1 LRTEKVILHPDLS
14 KGDIMPRF
22 FNYAFI
28 CLLLLPATAISAE
41 LAPLIAKEPVVT
53 KKTDTSTSDPLL
65 LKESKKAPVVR
76 VGYADLLKIAEKS
89 DAGKI
94 AKTHFE
100 AKADRLKAQLETK
113 QKLLEKQK
121 ATLEAKLPTYS
132 PEQRTAKIKDYEKK
146 VEELRKMLI
155 KADQELK
162 PMQEELI
169 KDIYGKIEKVA
180 REYGARKG
188 FSVLLEKRELLYLG
202 ADVEA
207 EDVTDALI
215 AELNAK
221 PVQ

>member
-1 LRTEKVILHPDLS
+1 
-14 KGDIMPRF
+14 MPSF

-41 LAPLIAKEPVVT
+41 LAPVTTAEPAVT
-53 KKTDTSTSDPLL
+53 QKAPTPTNGPLL
-65 LKESKKAPVVR
+65 LQESKKKPVVR

-89 DAGKI
+89 DAGKV

-121 ATLEAKLPTYS
+121 ATLEAKLPTYT

-221 PVQ
+221 PAQ

>member
-1 LRTEKVILHPDLS
+1 
-14 KGDIMPRF
+14 MPRF
-22 FNYAFI
+22 LYFAFTG
-28 CLLLLPATAISAE
+28 LLLLPLTATSAE
-41 LAPLIAKEPVVT
+41 LAPMAAGQPAVV
-53 KKTDTSTSDPLL
+53 KGTDTSKTDSTPV
-65 LKESKKAPVVR
+65 KESNKPPVVKI
-76 VGYADLLKIAEKS
+76 GYADLIKIAEKS
-89 DAGKI
+89 DVGKI

-121 ATLEAKLPTYS
+121 ATLEAKLPTYT
-132 PEQRTAKIKDYEKK
+132 PEQRTAKIRDYERK

-180 REYGARKG
+180 REYGSAKG

-202 ADVEA
+202 NNVEA
-207 EDVTDALI
+207 EDVTDDLLK
-215 AELNAK
+215 ELNKKSA
-221 PVQ
+221 Q

>member
-1 LRTEKVILHPDLS
+1 
-14 KGDIMPRF
+14 MPRF
-22 FNYAFI
+22 IHYSFI
-28 CLLLLPATAISAE
+28 GLLLLPLTANSAE
-41 LAPLIAKEPVVT
+41 LTPQNVVEPTAV
-53 KKTDTSTSDPLL
+53 KGTDTAKIDSAP
-65 LKESKKAPVVR
+65 LKESRKAPVVKI
-76 VGYADLLKIAEKS
+76 GYADLVKIAEKS
-89 DAGKI
+89 DVGKV

-100 AKADRLKAQLETK
+100 AKADRLKTQLETK

-132 PEQRTAKIKDYEKK
+132 PEQRTAKIKEYERK

-180 REYGARKG
+180 REYGAQKG
-188 FSVLLEKRELLYLG
+188 YSVLLEKRELLYLG
-202 ADVEA
+202 NNVEA
-207 EDVTDALI
+207 EDVTDDLLK
-215 AELNAK
+215 ELNKK

>member
-1 LRTEKVILHPDLS
+1 
-14 KGDIMPRF
+14 MPRF
-22 FNYAFI
+22 HHYAFI
-28 CLLLLPATAISAE
+28 GLLLLPLTAFSAE
-41 LAPLIAKEPVVT
+41 LAPQTAGEPPAV
-53 KKTDTSTSDPLL
+53 KRTDTSITGSLPS
-65 LKESKKAPVVR
+65 KESSKAPVVKI
-76 VGYADLLKIAEKS
+76 GYADLVKIAEKS
-89 DAGKI
+89 DVGKV
-94 AKTHFE
+94 AKSHFE
-100 AKADRLKAQLETK
+100 AKADRLKTQLETK

-132 PEQRTAKIKDYEKK
+132 PEQRTAKIKEYERK

-180 REYGARKG
+180 REYGSAKG

-202 ADVEA
+202 NNVEA
-207 EDVTDALI
+207 EDVTEDLLK
-215 AELNAK
+215 ELNKK